1 MVLISTSIYTCRQQA
16 TLNKGITSLCL
27 MRSASTILLR
37 TRSTKAHVEMSRR
50 LCKGQP
56 PPVPPYVDRDSER
69 DGERREKK
77 VREPH
82 LLPARYSMP
91 APSSST
97 LEIRH
102 AALVLCFSSNPM
114 RHQACKGDTWRG
126 KKQRRESKRGKRE
139 RR

>member
-1 MVLISTSIYTCRQQA
+1 
-16 TLNKGITSLCL
+16 
-27 MRSASTILLR
+27 
-37 TRSTKAHVEMSRR
+37 
-50 LCKGQP
+50 
-56 PPVPPYVDRDSER
+56 VDRDSER

-82 LLPARYSMP
+82 LLPVRYSMP

-114 RHQACKGDTWRG
+114 RHRLVRETRG
-126 KKQRRESKRGKRE
+126 EGRSSGESQREGRE
-139 RR
+139 RETLREGLINRSRPLKRSNFVN